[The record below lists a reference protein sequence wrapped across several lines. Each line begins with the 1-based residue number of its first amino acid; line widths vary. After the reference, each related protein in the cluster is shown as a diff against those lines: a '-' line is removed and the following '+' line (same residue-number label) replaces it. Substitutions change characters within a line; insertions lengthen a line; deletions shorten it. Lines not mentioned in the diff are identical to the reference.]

1 MITRLLVLGLLSLRP
16 MSGYAIQQYLALN
29 QTAQWAGVL
38 PGSIYHALRKL
49 EAEHLVTLQT
59 TERTGN
65 RLRAIYA
72 ITAAGDV
79 EFRRRLREAWSA
91 PGLHFPVDLY
101 AAMNFLEALPRE
113 EILAALNEH
122 MAKLQAELE
131 LWNAGE
137 RAKLS
142 NLPPALHD
150 YVRLSFANGREH
162 METDLRLLRSLRELI
177 PPLPHLSFEPLI
189 LEGQEQN

>member
-29 QTAQWAGVL
+29 QTEQWAGVL
-38 PGSIYHALRKL
+38 PGSIYHALKKL
-49 EAEHLVTLQT
+49 AAERLVALQT

-72 ITAAGDV
+72 ITPAGEQ
-79 EFRRRLREAWSA
+79 EFRQLLREAWSA
-91 PGLHFPVDLY
+91 PGLHFPIGLY

-113 EILAALNEH
+113 EITAALDKH
-122 MAKLQAELE
+122 IGKLRAEIE
-131 LWNAGE
+131 VWNAGE
-137 RAKLS
+137 RAKLG
-142 NLPPALHD
+142 NLPPALHE

-177 PPLPHLSFEPLI
+177 PALPHLSLEPPV
-189 LEGQEQN
+189 LEEQES